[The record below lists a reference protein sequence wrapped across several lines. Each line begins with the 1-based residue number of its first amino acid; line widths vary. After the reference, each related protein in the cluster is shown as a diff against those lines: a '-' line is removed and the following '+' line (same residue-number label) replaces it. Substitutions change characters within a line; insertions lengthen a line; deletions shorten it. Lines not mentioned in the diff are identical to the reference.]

1 MIVCT
6 CDHCG
11 KVVENWNTLII
22 NIRGNNQQREICDN
36 CFKEVN
42 AKLNE
47 FLDSITVTK
56 NDDNK

>member
-11 KVVENWNTLII
+11 KVVENWNTLIT

-47 FLDSITVTK
+47 FLENIDK
-56 NDDNK
+56 L